1 MKRFGAYDLLQ
12 QEAIPELFA
21 TGYIFRHRK
30 TRARVVVIRN
40 DDINKV
46 FTIGFR
52 TPPHDDTGVPHIME
66 HSVLCGSKKFPAKD
80 PFVELAKGSLNTFL
94 NAMTYSDK
102 TVYPIASY
110 NDKDFQNLMDVYLD
124 AVFHP
129 NIYIHEEILKQ
140 EGWHYELE
148 SLEDELT
155 YNGVVYNEMKGVYS
169 DPNQQLARLIQMS
182 LLPDTTYACESG
194 GEPSA
199 IPGLTY
205 EAFLDFHKKYYHPS
219 NSYIYLY
226 GNIDI
231 EEKLKF
237 LDEEYLC
244 HYDYQKVDSQ
254 IRMQIEYPENVTQ
267 THSYSLAE
275 SGELEDNTFLSY
287 NVVIGTSLDPELY
300 MTFQLLQSVLLDMP
314 GAPLKQALIRAG
326 IGKDIES
333 SYDNSIQQP
342 IFSIIAY
349 NANEED
355 RERFCQ
361 VIQETL
367 QEICEN
373 GLPKK
378 AMQAAINHLE
388 FQLRESD
395 FGRYPKGLMYGL
407 KSFDSWLY
415 DDKAPF
421 IHIKVE
427 ETLGFMKRGL
437 ENGYF
442 ERTIRTYLLENPHR
456 SIVVLKPERGL
467 NEKIEAQWKEQ
478 LAEYKQ
484 SLSRSQLE
492 RIIQDTRALK
502 EYQAEPSSE
511 DDMRK
516 IPLLEISDIDP
527 KIQKQ
532 ENIEKNLVGIPV
544 IVHPIPTNG
553 IAYIHLCFK
562 LDKLSID
569 LLPYANLLA
578 RILGMIDTEH
588 YTYNDLASE
597 IRLRSGGIRTSFEV
611 RSGLE
616 PDAYLPT
623 FDVKAKML
631 YGQID
636 DSFKLMEE
644 LLLHSKL
651 TDTDRL
657 REIVAE
663 IKASMKPELVSQGH
677 STAATRVMSYISA
690 GHYVKER
697 AKGIDYYEF
706 IDNLNQNFE
715 NRKEELVEKLNTVLE
730 ELLHK
735 ENLVISYTG
744 DNKVEEAIGM
754 NVTLFSVY
762 LSNRKQECPVQ
773 HLELSKQNE
782 GFKTASQVQYVATAG
797 NFKTKGFEA
806 NGALRV
812 LETIF
817 AYDYLWL
824 NVRVQG
830 GAYGCMCGFG
840 DNGVSYLTSYR
851 DPNLMET
858 YDVYQSAAEY
868 VANFQADDRDMTKY
882 IIGTIGTA
890 DLPLNAFDRG
900 ERDFNLYLLGITD
913 EYRQARR
920 DELLATNQATIRS
933 LAQLVQ
939 DVVSEDTICVIGN
952 EKRIEKEAD
961 HFKTIRSVF

>member
-1 MKRFGAYDLLQ
+1 MKRFGAYDLLE
-12 QEAIPELFA
+12 QEAIPELSA

-30 TRARVVVIRN
+30 TRARVVVISN
-40 DDINKV
+40 DDTNKV

-102 TVYPIASY
+102 TVYPVASY

-129 NIYIHEEILKQ
+129 NIYVHEEILKQ

-169 DPNQQLARLIQMS
+169 DPNQQLARLIPLS
-182 LLPDTTYACESG
+182 LLPVTTYACESG

-199 IPGLTY
+199 IPQLTY

-226 GNIDI
+226 GNMNI

-237 LDEEYLC
+237 IDEEYLC

-254 IRMQIEYPENVTQ
+254 IRMQIEYPEPVTRVY
-267 THSYSLAE
+267 SYSLAE
-275 SGELEDNTFLSY
+275 SEELKDNTFLSY

-300 MTFQLLQSVLLDMP
+300 MAFQLLQSVLLDMP

-326 IGKDIES
+326 IGKDVES
-333 SYDNSIQQP
+333 SYECSIQQP
-342 IFSIIAY
+342 IFSIIAH

-355 RERFCQ
+355 QEKFCQ
-361 VIQETL
+361 VIRDTL
-367 QEICEN
+367 QEICDN
-373 GLPKK
+373 GLKK
-378 AMQAAINHLE
+378 KSMQAAINYLE

-442 ERTIRTYLLENPHR
+442 ERMIHTYLLENPHR
-456 SIVVLKPERGL
+456 SLVILKPERGL
-467 NEKIEAQWKEQ
+467 NEKKETQ
-478 LAEYKQ
+478 LKEKLAAYKS
-484 SLSRSQLE
+484 SLSTGELE
-492 RIIQDTRALK
+492 RIIADTKALK

-511 DDMRK
+511 ADIRK
-516 IPLLEISDIDP
+516 IPLLEISDIEP

-532 ENIEKNLVGIPV
+532 ENVERNLFGIPLV
-544 IVHPIPTNG
+544 VHPIFTNG

-562 LDKLSID
+562 LDKLPLD
-569 LLPYANLLA
+569 LLPYANLLS
-578 RILGMIDTEH
+578 RVLGMVDTEH
-588 YTYNDLASE
+588 YTYNELGSE
-597 IRLRSGGIRTSFEV
+597 IRLKSGSIRTSFEV
-611 RSGLE
+611 RGNLE

-623 FDVKAKML
+623 FDIKAKML
-631 YGQID
+631 YGQIN

-644 LLLHSKL
+644 LLLHSRIN
-651 TDTDRL
+651 DTHRL
-657 REIVAE
+657 REIIAE
-663 IKASMKPELVSQGH
+663 IKAAMKPELVSRGH
-677 STAATRVMSYISA
+677 STTAARAMSYISVNS
-690 GHYVKER
+690 YVKEK

-706 IDNLNQNFE
+706 IEALDRNFDE
-715 NRKEELVEKLNTVLE
+715 KKDELVEKLKLVLE
-730 ELLHK
+730 EILHK
-735 ENLVISYTG
+735 ENLIISYTG
-744 DNKVEEAIGM
+744 DNDVEEAIGM
-754 NVTLFSVY
+754 NVTLFSIY
-762 LSNRKQECPVQ
+762 LSTRKVEKQEEV
-773 HLELSKQNE
+773 LTIEMKNE

-797 NFKTKGFEA
+797 NYKEAGFA
-806 NGALRV
+806 STGALRV

-830 GAYGCMCGFG
+830 GAYGCMCAFG
-840 DNGVSYLTSYR
+840 DNGNSYLTSYR

-858 YDVYQSAAEY
+858 YQVYRSAAEY
-868 VANFQADDRDMTKY
+868 VANFQADERDMTKY
-882 IIGTIGTA
+882 IIGTIGTS
-890 DLPLNAFDRG
+890 DIPLNAYDRG
-900 ERDFNLYLLGITD
+900 ERDFNLYLMGITD
-913 EYRQARR
+913 EYRQKRR
-920 DELLATNQATIRS
+920 DELLATNQATIRG

-939 DVVSEDTICVIGN
+939 SVVSTGTICVIGN
-952 EKRIEKEAD
+952 EKKIDKEAE
-961 HFKTIRSVF
+961 HFRNVKSVF

>member
-1 MKRFGAYDLLQ
+1 MKRFGAYDLLE
-12 QEAIPELFA
+12 QEAIPELSA

-30 TRARVVVIRN
+30 TRARVVVISN
-40 DDINKV
+40 DDTNKV

-102 TVYPIASY
+102 TVYPVASY

-129 NIYIHEEILKQ
+129 NIYTHEEILKQ

-169 DPNQQLARLIQMS
+169 DPNQQLARLIQLS

-199 IPGLTY
+199 IPQLTY

-226 GNIDI
+226 GDMDI
-231 EEKLKF
+231 EEKLRF
-237 LDEEYLC
+237 IDQEYLC

-254 IRMQIEYPENVTQ
+254 IRMQIDYPEPAAKVYT
-267 THSYSLAE
+267 YSLAE
-275 SGELEDNTFLSY
+275 SEQPENNTFLSY

-300 MTFQLLQSVLLDMP
+300 MAFQLLQSVLLDMP
-314 GAPLKQALIRAG
+314 GAPLKHALIRAG

-333 SYDNSIQQP
+333 SYDSSIQQP
-342 IFSIIAY
+342 IFSIIAH

-355 RERFCQ
+355 QERFCQ
-361 VIQETL
+361 VIQDTL
-367 QEICEN
+367 REICEN
-373 GLPKK
+373 GLQKK
-378 AMQAAINHLE
+378 AMQAAINYLE

-427 ETLGFMKRGL
+427 ETLAFMKRGL

-442 ERTIRTYLLENPHR
+442 ERMLRSYLLENPYH
-456 SIVVLKPERGL
+456 SLVVLKPERGL
-467 NEKIEAQWKEQ
+467 NEKKELQLKEQ
-478 LAEYKQ
+478 LAAYKN
-484 SLSRSQLE
+484 SLSRQELE
-492 RIIQDTRALK
+492 RIIADTKALK
-502 EYQAEPSSE
+502 EYQAAPSSE
-511 DDMRK
+511 ADNRK
-516 IPLLEISDIDP
+516 IPLLEISDIEP

-532 ENIEKNLVGIPV
+532 ENIEKNLFGIPV
-544 IVHPIPTNG
+544 VVHPIFTNG

-562 LDKLSID
+562 LDKLPLE
-569 LLPYANLLA
+569 LLPYANLLSKV
-578 RILGMIDTEH
+578 LGLVDTEH
-588 YTYNDLASE
+588 YTYNELGSE
-597 IRLRSGGIRTSFEV
+597 IRLKSGSIRTSFEV
-611 RSGLE
+611 RGSLE

-623 FDVKAKML
+623 FDLKAKML
-631 YGQID
+631 YGQIN

-644 LLLHSKL
+644 LLLHSRIN
-651 TDTDRL
+651 DVHRL

-663 IKASMKPELVSQGH
+663 VKASMKPELVSRGH
-677 STAATRVMSYISA
+677 STTAARAMSYISVNS
-690 GHYVKER
+690 YVKEL

-706 IDNLNQNFE
+706 IEALDQNFDE
-715 NRKEELVEKLNTVLE
+715 KKEELTEKLNQVLE
-730 ELLHK
+730 EILHK
-735 ENLVISYTG
+735 ENLIISYTG
-744 DNKVEEAIGM
+744 DNDVEEAIGM

-762 LSNRKQECPVQ
+762 LSTRKVEKQEEA
-773 HLELSKQNE
+773 LALTIKNE

-797 NFKTKGFEA
+797 NYKKAGFKTT
-806 NGALRV
+806 GALRV

-824 NVRVQG
+824 NIRVQG
-830 GAYGCMCGFG
+830 GAYGSMCGFG
-840 DNGVSYLTSYR
+840 DNGTSYLTSYR

-858 YDVYQSAAEY
+858 YQVYRSAAEY

-882 IIGTIGTA
+882 IIGTIGTS
-890 DLPLNAFDRG
+890 DIPLNAFDRG
-900 ERDFNLYLLGITD
+900 ERDFNLYLMGITD
-913 EYRQARR
+913 EYRQQRR
-920 DELLATNQATIRS
+920 DELLAANQASIRG

-939 DVVSEDTICVIGN
+939 SVVSTGTICVIGN
-952 EKRIEKEAD
+952 EKKIDKEAE
-961 HFKTIRSVF
+961 HFKNVRSIF